1 MAVTPAAGC
10 MLGLSRG
17 QFSGVGD
24 FTLLHW
30 AHLRVQQGGDRDGF
44 PIECDKLDFE
54 SFTTVI

>member
-1 MAVTPAAGC
+1 